1 MKIKFED
8 IQTLVEN
15 WAEKKG
21 ILEHGTPIKQLLK
34 TLEEITELH
43 AAIEDDDIEEVID
56 AIGDVVVTL
65 VIYAKMKSIT
75 LFPNGSE
82 ELSDSK
88 GTAQDPYFLLDNCN
102 KLLQL
107 EKFTNDSIEKY
118 YTVQMMLFLLNQI
131 ANRFNIKIWECLHSA
146 YKVIIKRKGE
156 MVNGTFVKD

>member
-1 MKIKFED
+1 MVNLKI
-8 IQTLVEN
+8 LVEG
-15 WAEKKG
+15 WADKQG
-21 ILEHGTPIKQLLK
+21 IMKFGKPMKQLLK
-34 TLEEITELH
+34 TLEEIMELH
-43 AAIEDDDIEEVID
+43 TAIEDYNLKEIEY

-65 VIYAKMKSIT
+65 IIYAEMKSIT

-107 EKFTNDSIEKY
+107 EKFTNDSVEKY

-131 ANRFNIKIWECLHSA
+131 ANRFNLKIWECLRSA
-146 YKVIIKRKGE
+146 YKVISRRTGKV
-156 MVNGTFVKD
+156 VNGTFVKD

>member
-15 WAEKKG
+15 WANKKG
-21 ILEHGTPIKQLLK
+21 ILEHGTPAKQLLK

-43 AAIEDDDIEEVID
+43 TAIEDDNLEEIID
-56 AIGDVVVTL
+56 AIGDVAVTL
-65 VIYAKMKSIT
+65 IIYAKMKNIT

-102 KLLQL
+102 KLMQL
-107 EKFTNDSIEKY
+107 EKFTNDSVEKY
-118 YTVQMMLFLLNQI
+118 HAVQMMLFLLNQI
-131 ANRFNIKIWECLHSA
+131 ANRFDLKVWECFHSA
-146 YKVIIKRKGE
+146 YKVISRRTGKV
-156 MVNGTFVKD
+156 VNGTFVKD

>member
-1 MKIKFED
+1 MVDLKI
-8 IQTLVEN
+8 LVEG

-21 ILEHGTPIKQLLK
+21 IMEHGTPIKQLLK

-43 AAIEDDDIEEVID
+43 TAIEDDNLEEIID

-65 VIYAKMKSIT
+65 IIYAKMKNIT

-102 KLLQL
+102 KLMQL
-107 EKFTNDSIEKY
+107 EKFTNDSVEKY
-118 YTVQMMLFLLNQI
+118 HAVQMMLFLLNQI
-131 ANRFNIKIWECLHSA
+131 ANRFNLKIWECLHSA
-146 YKVIIKRKGE
+146 YKVISRRTGKV
-156 MVNGTFVKD
+156 VNGTFIKD

>member
-1 MKIKFED
+1 MKIEFEYLKS
-8 IQTLVEN
+8 LVVG
-15 WAEKKG
+15 WAHRKG
-21 ILEHGTPIKQLLK
+21 ILEHGTPAKQLLK

-43 AAIEDDDIEEVID
+43 AAIEDDNLEEIID

-65 VIYAKMKSIT
+65 IIYAKMKSIT

-102 KLLQL
+102 KLMQL
-107 EKFTNDSIEKY
+107 EKFTNDSVEKY

-131 ANRFNIKIWECLHSA
+131 ANRFNLKIWECLHSA
-146 YKVIIKRKGE
+146 YKVISRRTGKMIDGQ
-156 MVNGTFVKD
+156 FVKD

>member
-8 IQTLVEN
+8 IQTLVEG
-15 WAEKKG
+15 WAKRKG
-21 ILEHGTPIKQLLK
+21 ILEHGTPAKQLIK
-34 TLEEITELH
+34 TLEEIMELH
-43 AAIEDDDIEEVID
+43 AAIEDDNLEGIID

-102 KLLQL
+102 KLMQL
-107 EKFTNDSIEKY
+107 EKFTNDSVEKY
-118 YTVQMMLFLLNQI
+118 HAVQMMLFLLNQI
-131 ANRFNIKIWECLHSA
+131 ANRFNLKIWECLHSA
-146 YKVIIKRKGE
+146 YKVIRGRTGKMIDGQ
-156 MVNGTFVKD
+156 FVKD

>member
-1 MKIKFED
+1 MVDLKI
-8 IQTLVEN
+8 LVEG
-15 WAEKKG
+15 WADNKG
-21 ILEHGTPIKQLLK
+21 ILEHGKPMKQLLK

-43 AAIEDDDIEEVID
+43 TAIEDDNLEEIID

-65 VIYAKMKSIT
+65 VIYTKMKSIT

-102 KLLQL
+102 KLMQL
-107 EKFTNDSIEKY
+107 EKFTNDTIEKY

-131 ANRFNIKIWECLHSA
+131 ANRFNLKIWECLHSA
-146 YKVIIKRKGE
+146 YKVISKRKGE

>member
-1 MKIKFED
+1 MKVKFED

-21 ILEHGTPIKQLLK
+21 ILEHGTPMKQLLK

-43 AAIEDDDIEEVID
+43 AAIEDDDTEEVID

-88 GTAQDPYFLLDNCN
+88 GTAQDPYFILDNCN
-102 KLLQL
+102 KLMQL

-131 ANRFNIKIWECLHSA
+131 ANRFDLKVWECFHSA
-146 YKVIIKRKGE
+146 YKVISKRKGK

>member
-1 MKIKFED
+1 MKIEFED
-8 IQTLVEN
+8 LKSLVVG
-15 WAEKKG
+15 WAERKG

-43 AAIEDDDIEEVID
+43 TAIEDDNLEEIID

-102 KLLQL
+102 KLMQL
-107 EKFTNDSIEKY
+107 EKFTNDTIEKY

-131 ANRFNIKIWECLHSA
+131 ANRFNLKIWECLHSA
-146 YKVIIKRKGE
+146 YKVISCRKGK
-156 MVNGTFVKD
+156 MIDGQFVKD

>member
-8 IQTLVEN
+8 IKTLVEG

-21 ILEHGTPIKQLLK
+21 IMEHGTPIKQLLK

-43 AAIEDDDIEEVID
+43 AAIEDDNLEEIID

>member
-8 IQTLVEN
+8 IQILVEN
-15 WAEKKG
+15 WAERKG

-43 AAIEDDDIEEVID
+43 TAIEDDNLEEIID

-65 VIYAKMKSIT
+65 VIYAKMKNIT

-102 KLLQL
+102 KLMQL
-107 EKFTNDSIEKY
+107 EKFTNDSVEKY
-118 YTVQMMLFLLNQI
+118 HAVQMMLFLLNQI
-131 ANRFNIKIWECLHSA
+131 ANRFNLKIWECLHSA
-146 YKVIIKRKGE
+146 YKVISGRKGK
-156 MVNGTFVKD
+156 MIDGQFVKD

>member
-1 MKIKFED
+1 MKVKFED
-8 IQTLVEN
+8 IQILVEG
-15 WAEKKG
+15 WADKKG
-21 ILEHGTPIKQLLK
+21 ILEHGKPMKQLLK

-43 AAIEDDDIEEVID
+43 TAIEDDNLEEIID

-107 EKFTNDSIEKY
+107 EKFTNDPIEKY

-131 ANRFNIKIWECLHSA
+131 ANRFNLKVWECFHSA
-146 YKVIIKRKGE
+146 YKVISGRTGKV
-156 MVNGTFVKD
+156 VNGTFVKD

>member
-1 MKIKFED
+1 MKVKFED
-8 IQTLVEN
+8 IQILVEG
-15 WAEKKG
+15 WADKKG
-21 ILEHGTPIKQLLK
+21 ILEHGKPMKQLLK

-43 AAIEDDDIEEVID
+43 TAIEDDNLEEIID

-107 EKFTNDSIEKY
+107 EKFTNDPIEKY

-131 ANRFNIKIWECLHSA
+131 ANRFNLKVWECFHSA
-146 YKVIIKRKGE
+146 YKVISGRKGK
-156 MVNGTFVKD
+156 MIDGQFVKD

>member
-1 MKIKFED
+1 MKVKFED

-21 ILEHGTPIKQLLK
+21 ILEHGTPMKQLLK

-43 AAIEDDDIEEVID
+43 AAIEDDDIEEIID

-131 ANRFNIKIWECLHSA
+131 ANRFDLKIWECFHSA
-146 YKVIIKRKGE
+146 YKVISRRKGK
-156 MVNGTFVKD
+156 MIDGQFVKD

>member
-1 MKIKFED
+1 MKVKFED
-8 IQTLVEN
+8 IQILVEG
-15 WAEKKG
+15 WADKKG
-21 ILEHGTPIKQLLK
+21 ILEHGKPIKQLLK

-43 AAIEDDDIEEVID
+43 TAIEDDNLEEIID

-65 VIYAKMKSIT
+65 IIYAKMKSIT

-102 KLLQL
+102 KLMQL

-118 YTVQMMLFLLNQI
+118 YTVQMILFLLNQI
-131 ANRFNIKIWECLHSA
+131 ANRFALKVWECFHSA
-146 YKVIIKRKGE
+146 YKVISGRTGKV
-156 MVNGTFVKD
+156 VNGTFVKD

>member
-15 WAEKKG
+15 WVEKKG

-131 ANRFNIKIWECLHSA
+131 ANRFNLKIWECLHSA
-146 YKVIIKRKGE
+146 YKVISKRKGE

>member
-15 WAEKKG
+15 WANKKG
-21 ILEHGTPIKQLLK
+21 ILEHGTPAKQLLK

-43 AAIEDDDIEEVID
+43 TAIEYDNLEEIID
-56 AIGDVVVTL
+56 AIGDVAVTL
-65 VIYAKMKSIT
+65 IIYAKMKNIT

-102 KLLQL
+102 KLMQL
-107 EKFTNDSIEKY
+107 EKFTNDSVEKY
-118 YTVQMMLFLLNQI
+118 HAVQMMLFLLNQI
-131 ANRFNIKIWECLHSA
+131 ANRFDLKVWECFHSA
-146 YKVIIKRKGE
+146 YKVISRRTGKV
-156 MVNGTFVKD
+156 VNGTFVKD

>member
-1 MKIKFED
+1 MKVKFED

-15 WAEKKG
+15 WADKKG
-21 ILEHGTPIKQLLK
+21 ILEHGKPMKQLLK

-43 AAIEDDDIEEVID
+43 AAIEDDNLEEIID

-65 VIYAKMKSIT
+65 IIYAKMKNIT

-102 KLLQL
+102 KLMQL
-107 EKFTNDSIEKY
+107 EKFTNDSVEKY
-118 YTVQMMLFLLNQI
+118 HAVQMMLFLLNQI
-131 ANRFNIKIWECLHSA
+131 ANRFGLKIWECLHSA
-146 YKVIIKRKGE
+146 YKVISRRKGK
-156 MVNGTFVKD
+156 MIDGQFVKD

>member
-1 MKIKFED
+1 MKVKFED
-8 IQTLVEN
+8 IKTLVEG
-15 WAEKKG
+15 WAKRKG
-21 ILEHGTPIKQLLK
+21 ILEHGTPAKQLLK

-43 AAIEDDDIEEVID
+43 SAIEDDNIEEIID

-102 KLLQL
+102 KLMQL
-107 EKFTNDSIEKY
+107 EKFTNDSVEKY
-118 YTVQMMLFLLNQI
+118 HAVQMILFLLNQI
-131 ANRFNIKIWECLHSA
+131 ANRFDLKVWECFHST
-146 YKVIIKRKGE
+146 YKVISRRTGKV
-156 MVNGTFVKD
+156 VNGTFIKD

>member
-1 MKIKFED
+1 MVDLKI
-8 IQTLVEN
+8 LVEG
-15 WAEKKG
+15 WAKRKG
-21 ILEHGTPIKQLLK
+21 ILEHGKPMKQLLK

-43 AAIEDDDIEEVID
+43 AAIEDDNLEEIID

-65 VIYAKMKSIT
+65 IIYAKMKNIK

-102 KLLQL
+102 KLMQL
-107 EKFTNDSIEKY
+107 EKFTNDSVEKY

-131 ANRFNIKIWECLHSA
+131 ANRFNLKIWECLHSA
-146 YKVIIKRKGE
+146 YKVISRRKGK
-156 MVNGTFVKD
+156 MIDGQFVKD

>member
-8 IQTLVEN
+8 IKTLVEG

-21 ILEHGTPIKQLLK
+21 ILEHGKPAKQLLK

-43 AAIEDDDIEEVID
+43 TAIEDYNLKEIED

-65 VIYAKMKSIT
+65 IIYAKMKNIT

-102 KLLQL
+102 KLMQL
-107 EKFTNDSIEKY
+107 EKFTNDTIEKY

-131 ANRFNIKIWECLHSA
+131 ANRFNLKIWECLHSA
-146 YKVIIKRKGE
+146 YKVISDRKGK
-156 MVNGTFVKD
+156 MIDGQFVKD

>member
-1 MKIKFED
+1 MKVKFED
-8 IQTLVEN
+8 IQILVEG
-15 WAEKKG
+15 WADKKG
-21 ILEHGTPIKQLLK
+21 ILEHGKPIKQLLK

-43 AAIEDDDIEEVID
+43 TAIEDDNLEEIID

-65 VIYAKMKSIT
+65 IIYAKMKSIT

-118 YTVQMMLFLLNQI
+118 YTVQMILFLLNQI
-131 ANRFNIKIWECLHSA
+131 ANRFDLKVWECFHSA
-146 YKVIIKRKGE
+146 YKVISGRTGKV
-156 MVNGTFVKD
+156 VNGTFVKD

>member
-1 MKIKFED
+1 MKIKSED

>member
-1 MKIKFED
+1 MKVKFED
-8 IQTLVEN
+8 IQILVEG
-15 WAEKKG
+15 WADKKG
-21 ILEHGTPIKQLLK
+21 ILEHGKPIKQLLK

-43 AAIEDDDIEEVID
+43 TAIEDDNLEEIID

-65 VIYAKMKSIT
+65 IIYAKMKSIT

-102 KLLQL
+102 KLMQL

-118 YTVQMMLFLLNQI
+118 YTVQMILFLLNQI
-131 ANRFNIKIWECLHSA
+131 ANRFDLKVWECFHSA
-146 YKVIIKRKGE
+146 YKVISGRTGKV
-156 MVNGTFVKD
+156 VNGTFVKD

>member
-8 IQTLVEN
+8 IKTLVEG

-21 ILEHGTPIKQLLK
+21 IMEHGTPIKQLLK

-43 AAIEDDDIEEVID
+43 AAIEDDNLEEIID

-102 KLLQL
+102 KLMQL
-107 EKFTNDSIEKY
+107 EKFTNDSVEKY
-118 YTVQMMLFLLNQI
+118 HAVQMMLFLLNQI
-131 ANRFNIKIWECLHSA
+131 ANRFDLKVWECFHSA
-146 YKVIIKRKGE
+146 YKVISGRKGK
-156 MVNGTFVKD
+156 MIDGQFVKD

>member
-15 WAEKKG
+15 WAERKG
-21 ILEHGTPIKQLLK
+21 IMEFGTPAKQLLK

-43 AAIEDDDIEEVID
+43 AAIEDDNLEEIID

-65 VIYAKMKSIT
+65 IIYAKMKSIT

-107 EKFTNDSIEKY
+107 EKFTNDSVEKY

-131 ANRFNIKIWECLHSA
+131 ANRFNLKIWECLRSA
-146 YKVIIKRKGE
+146 YKVISRRTGKV
-156 MVNGTFVKD
+156 VNGTFVKD

>member
-1 MKIKFED
+1 MKIEFED
-8 IQTLVEN
+8 LKSLAVG
-15 WAEKKG
+15 WAERKG

-43 AAIEDDDIEEVID
+43 AAIEDDNLEEIID

-65 VIYAKMKSIT
+65 VIYAKMKNIT

-131 ANRFNIKIWECLHSA
+131 ANRFDLKVWECFHSA
-146 YKVIIKRKGE
+146 YKVISKRKGE